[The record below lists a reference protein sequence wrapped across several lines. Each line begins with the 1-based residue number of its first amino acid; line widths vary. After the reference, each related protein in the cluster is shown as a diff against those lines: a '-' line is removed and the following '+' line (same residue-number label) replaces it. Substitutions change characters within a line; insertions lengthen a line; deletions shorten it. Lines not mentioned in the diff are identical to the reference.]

1 MSLRKP
7 KESNLT
13 KTILKYLRGLDGCFA
28 WKAHGGRF
36 GTAGIPDVIC
46 CYRGRFFAFEVKVP
60 GNKPTEIQQATIDR
74 LKQAGAR
81 VFVVN
86 SVKDVRR
93 IMEGEVA

>member
-1 MSLRKP
+1 MSLGKP

-13 KTILKYLRGLDGCFA
+13 KTILKYLRCLDGCYA

-36 GTAGIPDVIC
+36 GTAGIPDIVC
-46 CYRGRFFAFEVKVP
+46 CYHGTFYAFEVKVP
-60 GNKPTEIQQATIDR
+60 GKKPTDIQQAMIDR
-74 LKQAGAR
+74 MKAAGGR

-86 SVKDVRR
+86 GVKDVRR